1 MNCRVSLSCVY
12 FPITPFIL
20 FQWSVN
26 TWNMESL
33 SIPLTIAFEFNA
45 RIKMSSYTYHCWS
58 FKWFILNIRHFYFC
72 NSLNFNALQN
82 VQRTINNVQPLI
94 LSHTPARHRCYWKP
108 PPRTYLRHLSTGRG
122 PVLPCWPKSL
132 KGYY

>member
-45 RIKMSSYTYHCWS
+45 RIKMSS
-58 FKWFILNIRHFYFC
+58 
-72 NSLNFNALQN
+72 
-82 VQRTINNVQPLI
+82 V
-94 LSHTPARHRCYWKP
+94 
-108 PPRTYLRHLSTGRG
+108 
-122 PVLPCWPKSL
+122 
-132 KGYY
+132 